1 MDRRHFIQN
10 SSYALGALLFSE
22 VVPNGLFSN
31 TEKTLI
37 TYPDSV
43 SAILGEQV
51 VQLKGSGAKWIYN
64 NLTVTLE
71 KSKTGIQVFI
81 RSPNVSLEKVILNWI
96 TPDKTKSTVLN
107 DHWERTYGDISWHP
121 TKSEE
126 MLPWYFMEI
135 EGDETFGFGV
145 KTGTNSFCS
154 WNIGINNL
162 ALHLDTRSGGNG
174 VKLGDRKL
182 KAAEIV
188 TISSNTGETVFQ
200 TTQRF
205 MGLMCPVAR
214 MPADPVYGINDWYFS
229 YGNNSEKLILEHTSL
244 MSPMAEGLN
253 NKPFS
258 VIDAGWFATSPY
270 HPDDRS
276 WGNVGKS
283 NEFFPDMAGL
293 ASKIRDLGMRPG
305 LWTRPLC
312 GKESD
317 NKNLFLPINSGNTPN
332 MPVLDPSIPENLETI
347 AGYFKLYNEWNYD
360 LVKFD
365 YTTFDI
371 FGNWGFQM
379 MQKGALTQK
388 GWHMNDVSK
397 TNAEIILGLYKTIKK
412 AAGNTYIIA
421 CNTFSHLSAGIFE
434 ISRIGDDTSGNEW
447 DRTLKMGVNTLAF
460 RGLQHGKFYAS
471 DADCVG
477 LTTKVP
483 WEKNKQW
490 MELVA
495 KSGTPLFISAQPDA
509 IGSEQKETI
518 KKCFE
523 LASKKLPVG
532 EPLDWLTN
540 AFPNNWKLNGKN
552 ESFNW

>member
-10 SSYALGALLFSE
+10 SSYELGALLFSE

-283 NEFFPDMAGL
+283 N
-293 ASKIRDLGMRPG
+293 
-305 LWTRPLC
+305 
-312 GKESD
+312 
-317 NKNLFLPINSGNTPN
+317 
-332 MPVLDPSIPENLETI
+332 
-347 AGYFKLYNEWNYD
+347 
-360 LVKFD
+360 
-365 YTTFDI
+365 
-371 FGNWGFQM
+371 
-379 MQKGALTQK
+379 
-388 GWHMNDVSK
+388 
-397 TNAEIILGLYKTIKK
+397 
-412 AAGNTYIIA
+412 
-421 CNTFSHLSAGIFE
+421 
-434 ISRIGDDTSGNEW
+434 
-447 DRTLKMGVNTLAF
+447 
-460 RGLQHGKFYAS
+460 
-471 DADCVG
+471 
-477 LTTKVP
+477 
-483 WEKNKQW
+483 
-490 MELVA
+490 
-495 KSGTPLFISAQPDA
+495 
-509 IGSEQKETI
+509 
-518 KKCFE
+518 
-523 LASKKLPVG
+523 
-532 EPLDWLTN
+532 
-540 AFPNNWKLNGKN
+540 
-552 ESFNW
+552 